1 MGLILC
7 EISSP
12 SWKCIEEDRELVLCC
27 VCPGLWLGILRDT
40 LASSK
45 CDSSLLY
52 TQPFCSDICP
62 GALVGRKKVVVL
74 LREGGRENPLTCA
87 WHYRMP
93 YASQQHCVATAVLL
107 QVTPGQRSPC
117 HLTHTTAFLA

>member
-12 SWKCIEEDRELVLCC
+12 SWRRIEEDRELVLCC

-74 LREGGRENPLTCA
+74 LREGGREGEP
-87 WHYRMP
+87 
-93 YASQQHCVATAVLL
+93 S
-107 QVTPGQRSPC
+107 
-117 HLTHTTAFLA
+117 HLCLALPHALCLTTALCGHCCPPPSDSWPEKPL